1 MKDQIKYNRMKY
13 ILIGIIIG
21 IIIGIVVFYLLMAF
35 RIIQPFGLFG
45 FGGNFSRTFPRGPTP
60 WMTW

>member
-1 MKDQIKYNRMKY
+1 MKY

-21 IIIGIVVFYLLMAF
+21 IIIGIVVFYLLMTF

-60 WMTW
+60 